1 MKLGYTTLLFDL
13 DGTLT
18 DSAEGILNCVRLA
31 LDTLGITETDQKRLF
46 SFIGPPLSESFKRL
60 YGIEGEPAKKALRV
74 FREHYE
80 QSGKLENRVYDGI
93 PKLLQNL
100 KNANYRLILATAKPE
115 IFSASIMEHFELDC
129 YFDFMYGCNEKI
141 KRINKADVIRDLI
154 AAHPDITRENTIM
167 IGDRDHDV
175 LGAAQN
181 GLDCI
186 GVLYGFGDREELQ
199 NAGAKYIVETVNE
212 LQELLI

>member
-18 DSAEGILNCVRLA
+18 DSAEGILNCVRFA
-31 LDTLGITETDQKRLF
+31 LEPLGIVETDQRRLF
-46 SFIGPPLSESFKRL
+46 SFIGPPLFDSFKRL
-60 YGIEGEPAKKALRV
+60 YNMDDELALKTV
-74 FREHYE
+74 KVYRERYNRT
-80 QSGKLENRVYDGI
+80 GKFENRVYEGI
-93 PKLLQNL
+93 PELLQNL
-100 KNANYRLILATAKPE
+100 KSAGYRLILATAKPE
-115 IFSASIMEHFELDC
+115 MFSFEIMEHFELSQ
-129 YFDFMYGCNEKI
+129 YFDLMYGCDESKS
-141 KRINKADVIRDLI
+141 RMNKVDVIRDI
-154 AAHPDITRENTIM
+154 MAFHPDITRENTIM

-199 NAGAKYIVETVNE
+199 NAGAKYIVESVGE
-212 LQELLI
+212 LQSLLI